1 MPLNPKILARL
12 VQEQPKPQ
20 QVRLTYISGPM
31 TGLPDYNRPAFNRA
45 ADFLRKQGHVVWNP
59 AEEFDR
65 EIILPRKIYMRRDIE
80 ALLKCE
86 SIVMLKGWE
95 NSAGARLELEIA
107 RELEMNIFFLGDNSL
122 ERSHNETDTR
132 KTT

>member
-12 VQEQPKPQ
+12 LPQQPKSEPM
-20 QVRLTYISGPM
+20 RLTYISGPM
-31 TGLPDYNRPAFNRA
+31 TGLPDYNRPAFNKA
-45 ADFLRKQGHVVWNP
+45 AEYLRKQGHVVWNP
-59 AEEFDR
+59 AEEFDS
-65 EIILPRKIYMRRDIE
+65 EYILPRKIYMRRDIE

-95 NSAGARLELEIA
+95 NSSGARLELEIA

-122 ERSHNETDTR
+122 ERSHNNETNP
-132 KTT
+132 